1 MLVVRE
7 NFRAADNRHTGW
19 PHLRAMTSMHQVFEP
34 NPYIVDAPTRIIF
47 GDGVF
52 DKVGSYASQL
62 GANAF
67 VMLDPFLKSS
77 PVEER
82 LVAQLQ
88 AKAIGHT
95 IWHDIVANPRA
106 QTCDRAAA
114 LAKEKGCDCIIAVG
128 GGSAIDAAKAVA
140 LVAVHGGDS
149 WDYTARAGAEVRT
162 PSRPGL
168 PLLAVPT
175 TAGTGAEVTPYAVL
189 SNRDLKLKATIIN
202 RVCCPTYALI
212 DPTLHL
218 TKPRQLTASTGVDTF
233 LHAFEGF
240 VGNQANTWT
249 DLLAVKAMEL
259 VARNLRD
266 ACADGRNLG
275 SRRRMAEACYLAGI
289 ALANVGVGIPHALG
303 QALGALKD
311 TAHGESCA
319 ACLIP
324 TISWTLPDCQEK
336 LAQVATIFDPALA
349 ESPKDRS
356 AAMLPTL
363 LRGLFDDIGLKSSFK
378 SLGLDLSEVDQLV
391 GIALTN
397 YGQDIACSAKPAD
410 AADIRRI
417 VLDCL

>member
-1 MLVVRE
+1 
-7 NFRAADNRHTGW
+7 
-19 PHLRAMTSMHQVFEP
+19 MHQVFEP
-34 NPYIVDAPTRIIF
+34 KPYTGDAPTRIIF

-52 DKVGSYASQL
+52 DEVGLYMSRL

-77 PVEER
+77 PVEDK

-88 AKAIGHT
+88 AKAIRHT
-95 IWHDIVANPRA
+95 IWCDIVANPRA

-114 LAKEKGCDCIIAVG
+114 LAKEQGCDFIVAVG
-128 GGSAIDAAKAVA
+128 GGSTIDAAKAVA

-149 WDYTARAGAEVRT
+149 WDYTARVGAEVRT
-162 PSRPGL
+162 PSTPGL

-175 TAGTGAEVTPYAVL
+175 TAGTGAEVTPFAVL

-212 DPTLHL
+212 DPMLHL
-218 TKPRQLTASTGVDTF
+218 TKPRPLTASTGVDTF

-240 VGNQANTWT
+240 VGNHANTWT
-249 DLLAVKAMEL
+249 DLFAVKAMQL
-259 VARNLRD
+259 VAQNLRE
-266 ACADGRNLG
+266 ACKEGRNLG
-275 SRRRMAEACYLAGI
+275 ARRRMAEACYLAGI
-289 ALANVGVGIPHALG
+289 ALGNVGVGIPHALG

-319 ACLIP
+319 ACVIP

-336 LAQVATIFDPALA
+336 LAQVAAIFDPGLA

-356 AAMLPTL
+356 AAKLPAL
-363 LRGLFDDIGLKSSFK
+363 LRDLFDDIGLKSSFK

-391 GIALTN
+391 GIAFTN
-397 YGQDIACSAKPAD
+397 YGQDIACSVKPAEPV
-410 AADIRRI
+410 DIRRI